1 MKVVIVGAGILGASA
16 GYHLV
21 RAGAAVTIVDQ
32 AHEGQ
37 ATAAG
42 AGIVSPW
49 GSGEAD
55 NLDWYRI
62 AAAGARFYPQLVE
75 QLGEDG
81 ERDVGYRRVGALLVS
96 TEPAKL
102 AAVEARL
109 RERAKTEPAIGA
121 VSALTP
127 REASALFPP
136 LAASFSALHIAGAA
150 RVDGRQTAAAL
161 VRAAGRHGATL
172 LKGAARLLAAG
183 SCLGGVV
190 VGGETI
196 EADRVILAAG
206 AWTPELLAPL
216 GIRLQVRPQRGQI
229 VHLRM
234 PGVETGAWPVVLRS
248 VDNHYLLSFDD
259 SHVVAGA
266 TRENEAGF
274 DHRVTVAGLAEVLR
288 EALAT
293 APGLAPATVLETR
306 IGFRPMSPDGK
317 PLLGPMPELKGLLV
331 GTGLGPSGLTIG
343 PYAGKLLADAA
354 LGREAE
360 IDMSAYNPQRA
371 SATAA
376 QDALA

>member
-1 MKVVIVGAGILGASA
+1 
-16 GYHLV
+16 
-21 RAGAAVTIVDQ
+21 
-32 AHEGQ
+32 
-37 ATAAG
+37 
-42 AGIVSPW
+42 
-49 GSGEAD
+49 
-55 NLDWYRI
+55 
-62 AAAGARFYPQLVE
+62 
-75 QLGEDG
+75 
-81 ERDVGYRRVGALLVS
+81 
-96 TEPAKL
+96 
-102 AAVEARL
+102 
-109 RERAKTEPAIGA
+109 
-121 VSALTP
+121 
-127 REASALFPP
+127 
-136 LAASFSALHIAGAA
+136 
-150 RVDGRQTAAAL
+150 
-161 VRAAGRHGATL
+161 
-172 LKGAARLLAAG
+172 
-183 SCLGGVV
+183 
-190 VGGETI
+190 
-196 EADRVILAAG
+196 
-206 AWTPELLAPL
+206 
-216 GIRLQVRPQRGQI
+216 
-229 VHLRM
+229 M